1 MPKRFESQAY
11 SPEATRLMKDAFEEA
26 WLKVKIVEQDA
37 DLTRQLLASAIIDQ
51 VNAGVQD
58 RDKIVAAAVA
68 TLAVARNVSR

>member
-1 MPKRFESQAY
+1 MPNRFESQAY
-11 SPEATRLMKDAFEEA
+11 NPEATRLMKSAFEEA
-26 WLKVKIVEQDA
+26 WLKIKIVEQDA

-58 RDKIVAAAVA
+58 RDKIVAAVVA